1 MKGGKLVVFS
11 LLVMLFFNL
20 NPDLACT
27 TEPIV
32 LPALRQDGG
41 RPLMATLKARKST
54 REFASRSLPLQVLGE
69 LLWAGFG
76 VNRPESGMRT
86 APSSHNR
93 QEVDIY
99 VAMQQGLFLYNGV
112 NHVLEPID
120 DKDIRP
126 ITGRQK
132 FPGLAPVNLIYVVN
146 FDRIPGVPRQAAIE
160 AAAVST
166 GAIVQN
172 VYLYCASEGL
182 AAVVRGWI
190 DRAAL
195 GQAMALGSNQYI
207 IVAQTVGYPGEEP

>member
-1 MKGGKLVVFS
+1 MKDGKLVVFS
-11 LLVMLFFNL
+11 LLVMLLFNL

-27 TEPIV
+27 AEPIV
-32 LPALRQDGG
+32 LPAPRQDGG

-54 REFASRSLPLQVLGE
+54 REFTSRSLPLQVLGE

-93 QEVDIY
+93 QEVEIY
-99 VAMQQGLFLYNGV
+99 VAMQQGFFLYNGV
-112 NHVLEPID
+112 KHLLEPID

-126 ITGRQK
+126 LTGRQE

-146 FDRIPGVPRQAAIE
+146 FDRMPGVPRQTGIE

-190 DRAAL
+190 DRTAL